1 MATVV
6 AAKDQARPDEPLNF
20 QFEIPP
26 VRSDRVEK
34 MLGYV
39 NSVRAGICLERARY
53 YTESYK
59 RTESLPQIVRRAMA
73 LENTLE
79 KMSLYLLPGSLLL
92 GNQASRPNYS
102 PLFPD
107 FTTDFLKRELFDR
120 KPYFPSERPAD
131 KFDIDESLLPE
142 LESILD
148 YWQGKTH
155 KARVYARLPAEAL
168 AAQDK
173 IGAVNIL
180 NYVHGGDGHFAP
192 PYDWHIAHGLGYVIE
207 TSKEA
212 LAALDMTS
220 AEGLGKKAFYEATI
234 IACGAVIKWAHRYAD
249 FVEAQASR
257 EADSARRSELLE
269 MAAICR
275 RVPERPAE
283 TFHEALQSIT
293 FIQLAIQVEDNA
305 QGVCLGRFD
314 QVMNGVYERDLASGR
329 ITREKALELVQNFF
343 VMLSVVE
350 RIRSWEDTAFFR
362 GKPIFQNLTI
372 GGIDPATRRDA
383 TNEMTYLVL
392 DAIQNTRTVQPS
404 HYARWHRNAPEKYKM
419 KVVETIRL
427 GTGFPAVA
435 NDEMYIQAMLNRGY
449 EYKDAADYSIIGCA
463 EPGPAGRRGGRT
475 GAAWYSLAKCLEMAL
490 HNGKDPLSG
499 CVLHPNS
506 SGKDLSDFWNYEEV
520 WTAFQE
526 QARYYLRLVAIMDN
540 AIDLTY
546 EEFIDEPLGGV
557 MACPETTLERGLSI
571 KKGGAKYDFT
581 GNQTIGLANVA
592 NSLYAI
598 KKLVFED
605 GTLSGAQL
613 LHAMSTDFAD
623 ASTDP
628 TGPEIRQI
636 CLSVPKYGN
645 DVDEVDF
652 IARDAL
658 ALVCEELPKYKN
670 TRAGRGP
677 IGCCFQ
683 ASTTT
688 VSSNTPFGQSIGALP
703 DGRNARTPLSDG
715 QSPFR
720 GSDTLGPTAALNS
733 VSKLNLVLLSE
744 GSLYNMKLFP
754 ADLKD

>member
-1 MATVV
+1 MPASKEEKGQTG
-6 AAKDQARPDEPLNF
+6 EPLNF
-20 QFEIPP
+20 QFELPP
-26 VRSDRVEK
+26 VRTDRIEK
-34 MLGYV
+34 MLAYV
-39 NSVRAGICLERARY
+39 NSIHAGICIERARY

-59 RTESLPQIVRRAMA
+59 RTESQPQIIRRAIA
-73 LENTLE
+73 LEHTLE
-79 KMSLYLLPGSLLL
+79 NMSLYLLPGSLLM
-92 GNQASRPNYS
+92 GNQASKPNYS
-102 PLFPD
+102 PLFPE
-107 FTTDFLKRELFDR
+107 FTTDFLKREIFEKR
-120 KPYFPSERPAD
+120 PYYPPERPAD
-131 KFDIDESLLPE
+131 KFEIDESYLPE

-155 KARVYARLPAEAL
+155 KARVYARLPREAL
-168 AAQDK
+168 IAQDS
-173 IGAVNIL
+173 IGVINIL

-192 PYDWHIAHGLGYVIE
+192 PYKWHIDNGLGSIIRRSQE
-207 TSKEA
+207 K
-212 LAALDMTS
+212 LKDLDLTT
-220 AEGLGKKAFYEATI
+220 AEGFEQKAFYEAAI

-249 FVEAQASR
+249 LAEDEAKN
-257 EADSARRSELLE
+257 EKNLARKRELLG
-269 MAAICR
+269 MAGIAR
-275 RVPERPAE
+275 WVPEHPARN
-283 TFHEALQSIT
+283 FHEALQAIT

-314 QVMNGVYERDLASGR
+314 QVMIDHYERGLKSKEL
-329 ITREKALELVQNFF
+329 TKEKALELVQNFF

-372 GGIDPATRRDA
+372 GGIDPETRRDA

-404 HYARWHRNAPEKYKM
+404 HYVRWHRSAPDKFKM
-419 KVVETIRL
+419 KVAETIRL

-435 NDEMYIQAMLNRGY
+435 NDELYIQAMLNRGY
-449 EYKDAADYSIIGCA
+449 EYKDAADYCIIGCA
-463 EPGPAGRRGGRT
+463 EPGPAGLRGGRT
-475 GAAWYSLAKCLEMAL
+475 GAAWFSLAKCLEMAL
-490 HNGKDPLSG
+490 YNGRDPMSG
-499 CVLHPNS
+499 VTLNPNS
-506 SGKDLSDFWNYEEV
+506 CGKDLASFNSYDELWD
-520 WTAFQE
+520 AFIE
-526 QARYYLRLVAIMDN
+526 QARYYLRLHVIMDN
-540 AIDLTY
+540 AIDKTY
-546 EEFIDEPLGGV
+546 EEYIDEPLGGI
-557 MACPETTLERGLSI
+557 MACPQTTIERGLPL
-571 KKGGAKYDFT
+571 KRGGAKYDFT

-598 KKLVFED
+598 KKLVFDEKIL
-605 GTLSGAQL
+605 TGAQL
-613 LHAMSTDFAD
+613 LQAMRSDFEEVD
-623 ASTDP
+623 TDP
-628 TGPEIRQI
+628 TGPEIRQM

-645 DVDEVDF
+645 DNDAVDF

-658 ALVCEELPKYKN
+658 AFVCNELPTYKN
-670 TRAGRGP
+670 TRYGRGP
-677 IGCCFQ
+677 KGGVFQ

-703 DGRNARTPLSDG
+703 DGRKAGTPLSDG